1 MIGCSNQTLSGVPSK
16 NQMVGNVSK
25 SFVKNCSVHNSFNRG
40 ITIHGVDNLL
50 VEHNVVF
57 DTRGHTCAHH
67 PGSGAERPKALGAA
81 APVFGAPTQR
91 LGRTAAHPP
100 RAMHTDPGC
109 IVPAGAMRA
118 AACHPEEACVAGAPV
133 CQFAVTRALVPR
145 AAEGWRRRRAD
156 TPTALADFIGR
167 RRFAR
172 RERKAAAM
180 ACHALAAVSTARHQR
195 AEQSGAPPGSR
206 CGALTQYL

>member
-1 MIGCSNQTLSGVPSK
+1 MCACPLCAARPHPLRPSCWPLQRYAV
-16 NQMVGNVSK
+16 NAD
-25 SFVKNCSVHNSFNRG
+25 VKAQPQCTPPRQRG
-40 ITIHGVDNLL
+40 GTAESIR
-50 VEHNVVF
+50 
-57 DTRGHTCAHH
+57 RG
-67 PGSGAERPKALGAA
+67 RPSIWRARAKAW
-81 APVFGAPTQR
+81 PHSCT
-91 LGRTAAHPP
+91 HPP

-118 AACHPEEACVAGAPV
+118 AACHPEEACVAGAPAR
-133 CQFAVTRALVPR
+133 QFAVTRALVPR